1 MKNIKIFL
9 KKEKKRSEN
18 MVVNHTKIYWKM
30 KNKNLLSIKKYI
42 IK

>member
-9 KKEKKRSEN
+9 KKKKRSEN

-30 KNKNLLSIKKYI
+30 KNKSLLNIKKNI